1 LLYQYSGQEEVVVGT
16 VIANRG
22 RKEVEKLIGFLVNTL
37 ALRIDMTGNPSF
49 RELLG
54 RVREVCL
61 GGYEHQEVPYEKVVE
76 EMGREE
82 EGERKGLF
90 GVLFQ
95 LDSPQREKLELGGLE
110 WEWFRGRRE
119 EGERAA
125 KFELSLVLNEFPQG
139 GVAGFLEYDPDLFS
153 AKTVLQLIEDY
164 YSLLRTI
171 VRGAEQRIGE
181 ISLAGQQESRQLA
194 AAFSQ
199 GV

>member
-1 LLYQYSGQEEVVVGT
+1 
-16 VIANRG
+16 
-22 RKEVEKLIGFLVNTL
+22 
-37 ALRIDMTGNPSF
+37 
-49 RELLG
+49 
-54 RVREVCL
+54 
-61 GGYEHQEVPYEKVVE
+61 
-76 EMGREE
+76 
-82 EGERKGLF
+82 
-90 GVLFQ
+90 
-95 LDSPQREKLELGGLE
+95 
-110 WEWFRGRRE
+110 
-119 EGERAA
+119 
-125 KFELSLVLNEFPQG
+125 LNEFPQG